1 MQVLHSSVPASQL
14 YYALNGA
21 VVGLCTTDREPQ
33 PASAAAPAAAA
44 GGEGPPLPR
53 CLGLG
58 IVRAADARRRRLH
71 ILTAVPEADLESV
84 GVLQL
89 GRLEL
94 PASLLQTGARMCPYL
109 ALFSLTSSGTGAGAI
124 KSRGNL
130 LRISQL

>member
-1 MQVLHSSVPASQL
+1 MPASQL
-14 YYALNGA
+14 FYALNGA
-21 VVGLCTTDREPQ
+21 VVGLCTTEPEPQ
-33 PASAAAPAAAA
+33 AAAAPAAAPAAGA
-44 GGEGPPLPR
+44 GGEGAPPPW

-71 ILTAVPEADLESV
+71 LLTPVPEAELQSV